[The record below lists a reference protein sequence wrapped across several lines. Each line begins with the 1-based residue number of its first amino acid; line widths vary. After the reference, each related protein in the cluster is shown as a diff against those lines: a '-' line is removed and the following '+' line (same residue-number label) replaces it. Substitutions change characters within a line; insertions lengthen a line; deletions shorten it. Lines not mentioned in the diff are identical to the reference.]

1 MYRVAF
7 EVDTD
12 VSEKHAAFIFI
23 AEVTPLV
30 ALPKPHGVIK
40 EGHTTVIAVKISE
53 ELVSI

>member
-30 ALPKPHGVIK
+30 ALPKPHGVIE

-53 ELVSI
+53 QLVSI

>member
-1 MYRVAF
+1 LYRVAF

-30 ALPKPHGVIK
+30 ALPKPHGVIE
-40 EGHTTVIAVKISE
+40 EGHTTVIAVEISE
-53 ELVSI
+53 QLVSI